1 MPCDPVRRVFTCCCC
16 SPRDSWRAGN
26 AKLHSP
32 QGLCSPLLRRASED
46 DSEVRNSHFGFG
58 LFATCRLSRMA
69 IFSSLSRLNDV
80 LRFDYLRGN
89 LIVKDRA
96 LRALFLAGRRGYGD
110 HECPVC
116 NVGRAPRQV
125 TRVRSRLPMATCP
138 SLFARIG
145 ATPSAA

>member
-1 MPCDPVRRVFTCCCC
+1 
-16 SPRDSWRAGN
+16 
-26 AKLHSP
+26 
-32 QGLCSPLLRRASED
+32 
-46 DSEVRNSHFGFG
+46 
-58 LFATCRLSRMA
+58 MA

-145 ATPSAA
+145 ATPSAALEVLLGDVHRLGHVELEFFNMFRLMLACSSRGNRKCRISSAVAAVGVSRSFLGLVWGM